1 MDERTGLELVFK
13 YFFTAGAGIGLG
25 AAVTFLPALYLKT
38 VIQERGLFTWLK
50 RRKK

>member
-1 MDERTGLELVFK
+1 MDTGLELVFR

-25 AAVTFLPALYLKT
+25 AAVTFLPALYIKQK
-38 VIQERGLFTWLK
+38 VSERGLFTWLR